1 MTGGTGGGR
10 TAQGVTA
17 AVQAS
22 APTPAPGIPAP
33 MLELTGRSAVI
44 VGASAGIGAEIARLF
59 ARRGA
64 AVVLVARRA
73 ELLADLEREIKAAGG
88 TALAVP
94 GDVTDTACPERV
106 MATTVEWQGKVD
118 ILVNNA
124 GIADHLWGAARVS
137 DELWERVVA
146 VNQTAPFRFAREA
159 LARMTAQGFG
169 NIINISSI
177 GGVYSI
183 AGAAY
188 SASKIA
194 LIGLTKN
201 IAVQYAGT
209 AIRCNA
215 VCPGPTLTGMLGD
228 GQPEDEQMKAAVG
241 RRVDITVGPSETIDV
256 ANAVLFLACDESRY
270 INGQYIV
277 IDKGGC
283 I

>member
-1 MTGGTGGGR
+1 
-10 TAQGVTA
+10 VT
-17 AVQAS
+17 VQL
-22 APTPAPGIPAP
+22 TPALDLSGKV
-33 MLELTGRSAVI
+33 AVVI
-44 VGASAGIGAEIARLF
+44 GASAGIGAEIARLF

-73 ELLADLEREIKAAGG
+73 ELLAELAAEIEVAGG

-94 GDVTDTACPERV
+94 GDVTDPACPERV
-106 MATTVEWQGKVD
+106 LTATVERFGKVD

-137 DELWERVVA
+137 DELWDRVIE

-159 LARMTAQGFG
+159 LKHMTAQGFG

-209 AIRCNA
+209 SIRCNA

-228 GQPEDEQMKAAVG
+228 GEPEDERMKEAVG
-241 RRVDITVGPSETIDV
+241 RRVDMSVGPSETIDV
-256 ANAVLFLACDESRY
+256 ANAVLFFAADESRY